1 MRKAVNP
8 VVAVIVIVVVLV
20 VAWLLL
26 SKLTGKKRVVT
37 SGGQVVDAQGRP
49 IEGQQRAQPG
59 PRFRRFQQGGGQQA
73 PAPGGPGG

>member
-8 VVAVIVIVVVLV
+8 VVAIIVIVVVLV

-26 SKLTGKKRVVT
+26 SKLTGKKRVMT

-49 IEGQQRAQPG
+49 VEGQQRAQPG
-59 PRFRRFQQGGGQQA
+59 PRYRNPRFQRGGGQQA
-73 PAPGGPGG
+73 PGPGG

>member
-8 VVAVIVIVVVLV
+8 VIAVVVIVVVLV

-26 SKLTGKKRVVT
+26 SRLTGKKRVMT

-49 IEGQQRAQPG
+49 VEGQQRAQPG
-59 PRFRRFQQGGGQQA
+59 PRYRNPRFQQGGGQQP
-73 PAPGGPGG
+73 PAPGG